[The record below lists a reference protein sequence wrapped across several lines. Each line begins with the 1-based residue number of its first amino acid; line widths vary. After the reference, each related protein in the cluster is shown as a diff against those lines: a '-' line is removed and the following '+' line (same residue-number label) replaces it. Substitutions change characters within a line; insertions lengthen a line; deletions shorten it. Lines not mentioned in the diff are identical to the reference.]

1 MMKYSLMESKY
12 KAYGVATLFQKGAQ
26 PVCFLAQT
34 KRAKP
39 IGLRYVKVHRH
50 QIAIASRKN
59 QFTVSAS
66 SRRDQDVAD
75 VPGTGWKVFWSTID
89 AGAWMGALSS
99 AAAFVVTQEILFI
112 TGPLILPLLALYAS
126 NERNRIDVKMS
137 QAKVQEQ
144 VTSAMKQV
152 IALSEEGAVEIVE
165 EVAEAMEKMS
175 NKNSMNIETWE
186 NLGNDLKGVVS
197 QMEKLQQSVENGEV
211 SSSKGI
217 KKSSEFISESIKKV
231 RVDIRNDFQAAATEE
246 VAALSRLDARLSV
259 CVMLPV
265 ILLSR

>member
-1 MMKYSLMESKY
+1 MLKYSFVMESKY
-12 KAYGVATLFQKGAQ
+12 KACGVATLLQKGAQ
-26 PVCFLAQT
+26 PVCFLAQSKQT
-34 KRAKP
+34 KLF
-39 IGLRYVKVHRH
+39 GLRNGKGHR
-50 QIAIASRKN
+50 QKGIVSRN
-59 QFTVSAS
+59 SRLSVSAS
-66 SRRDQDVAD
+66 SKRDQD

-89 AGAWMGALSS
+89 VGAWMGALSS

-126 NERNRIDVKMS
+126 NERNRIDVKVS
-137 QAKVQEQ
+137 QAKMQEQ
-144 VTSAMKQV
+144 VKSAMKQV

-165 EVAEAMEKMS
+165 EVAEAMDKMR
-175 NKNSMNIETWE
+175 NNNSMNNETW
-186 NLGNDLKGVVS
+186 NDLRNDLRGVVS
-197 QMEKLQQSVENGEV
+197 EMEKLQQSVENGEV

-259 CVMLPV
+259 RVV
-265 ILLSR
+265 WHV

>member
-1 MMKYSLMESKY
+1 MLKYSLVMESKC
-12 KAYGVATLFQKGAQ
+12 KACGSATLFQKGAR
-26 PVCFLAQT
+26 PVCFLSQS
-34 KRAKP
+34 KQAKLF
-39 IGLRYVKVHRH
+39 GLRNGKVHR
-50 QIAIASRKN
+50 QKGIVSRN
-59 QFTVSAS
+59 SRLSVSAS
-66 SRRDQDVAD
+66 SKRDQGITD

-89 AGAWMGALSS
+89 VGAWMGALSS

-126 NERNRIDVKMS
+126 NERNRIDVKVS
-137 QAKVQEQ
+137 QAKMQEQ
-144 VTSAMKQV
+144 VKSAMKQV

-175 NKNSMNIETWE
+175 NNNSMNIETW
-186 NLGNDLKGVVS
+186 NDLRNDLKGVVS
-197 QMEKLQQSVENGEV
+197 EMEKLQQSVENGEV

-259 CVMLPV
+259 RVV
-265 ILLSR
+265 WHV